1 MGSFYNHF
9 ESKEQLF
16 HAAVEEAL
24 DAHGA
29 LLDRLSADTDDSAE
43 VFARSFRLT
52 GRLHRRQPQLSNV
65 LLRNG
70 LAFAT
75 ADRGIVRRARR
86 DIEAA
91 RRAGRF
97 SVNDVELAMTIVV
110 GAALCL
116 GQLLHDRPD
125 RDDAQATDQVTED
138 LLHMLGVPADEARDI
153 CRRPLPDLD
162 DHSPPNPRLPQGAE
176 HPPGPPA
183 RPTLVTTRQ
192 TKSRTA

>member
-1 MGSFYNHF
+1 
-9 ESKEQLF
+9 
-16 HAAVEEAL
+16 
-24 DAHGA
+24 
-29 LLDRLSADTDDSAE
+29 
-43 VFARSFRLT
+43 
-52 GRLHRRQPQLSNV
+52 LSNV